1 MDTDTLIP
9 KIKEN
14 GSIKLLHQIQN
25 DFIGLD
31 TKYQIVD
38 GEEKRRI
45 YLDSTA
51 STHMIG
57 IAHRT
62 GE

>member
-25 DFIGLD
+25 DFIGLN
-31 TKYQIVD
+31 TKYQIAD

-51 STHMIG
+51 STLMM
-57 IAHRT
+57 
-62 GE
+62 